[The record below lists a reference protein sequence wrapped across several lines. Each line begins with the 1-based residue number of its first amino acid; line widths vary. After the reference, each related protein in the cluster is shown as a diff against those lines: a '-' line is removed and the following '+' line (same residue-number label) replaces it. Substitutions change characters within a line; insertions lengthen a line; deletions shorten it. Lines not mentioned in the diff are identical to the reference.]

1 MATNV
6 DTRTYMEAADDDGNP
21 IDDSKTYVSA
31 AAPGN
36 KEAANVS
43 RTRNRTLTRGS
54 SSSSSP
60 NPTYLHT
67 DSDSTTHPSSPLR
80 QDSRKPKTK
89 SRDKDKP
96 SGKKTVTH
104 AAPTARP
111 SARSSRTLP
120 NLHTSAARK
129 SQDQSTYYGISP
141 GATSPILTAAATSS
155 RPRGYTTSQRPN
167 SYYGGQPSKPPP
179 SNARYW
185 QHPNPILG
193 GSFPPPAPYPPP
205 PSAPQFQSP
214 FPPPQ
219 QQFVPPPIDYINSQD
234 ALAARFDP
242 HRPRSAMGRHHVI
255 DYSPEY
261 EDPEEGGVVIR
272 RPSLSRRRSTRQ
284 DADRIR
290 MPPPP
295 RPNTSRPQAS
305 SFAPPP
311 PKRRSIGSVGSLF
324 VDDDS
329 LDGDDSLYSGV
340 SPAERYPHAARRPSI
355 DSDAMYDMGHGYAE
369 VAGRVGRLGRR
380 NSHYGARRQST
391 ERDIEDKYK
400 SALQYQDEVDGPT
413 NSLTAD
419 TLRRITKTPSKS
431 TKSSGSKGGSGYGRP
446 AASRNSMD
454 ADDMTIF
461 VKGMGSLTIG
471 GAHLNIEDGAEI
483 AIRTNGSERN
493 SRGGSDNAS
502 SAYADDSRTARFER
516 PQARIRAGSRA
527 GSHSRAFAHHAAP
540 APPPHPQVDY
550 YGNPYIPMAHAPY
563 SPHPYPYNV

>member
-1 MATNV
+1 MATSV
-6 DTRTYMEAADDDGNP
+6 DTRTYMEVADDDGNI
-21 IDDSKTYVSA
+21 IDDSKTYVST
-31 AAPGN
+31 APPGT
-36 KEAANVS
+36 KESANVS

-60 NPTYLHT
+60 NPTHLHT

-80 QDSRKPKTK
+80 QDSRKPRTK
-89 SRDKDKP
+89 PRDKDKP
-96 SGKKTVTH
+96 SAKKTVTH
-104 AAPTARP
+104 ATPAPRP
-111 SARSSRTLP
+111 SARSARTLP
-120 NLHTSAARK
+120 NLHTSTARK

-141 GATSPILTAAATSS
+141 DPTSPILTPGVTSS
-155 RPRGYTTSQRPN
+155 RPRVYSTSQRPN
-167 SYYGGQPSKPPP
+167 SYYGQPSKPPQ

-185 QHPNPILG
+185 QHPNPVLG
-193 GSFPPPAPYPPP
+193 GSFPPPAPFPPP
-205 PSAPQFQSP
+205 PGAPQFQPP
-214 FPPPQ
+214 FPPPP
-219 QQFVPPPIDYINSQD
+219 QQFVPPPIDYITSQG
-234 ALAARFDP
+234 ALAARFEH
-242 HRPRSAMGRHHVI
+242 HRPRSAMGRQHLI

-295 RPNTSRPQAS
+295 RPSTSRPQAS

-340 SPAERYPHAARRPSI
+340 SPAESYPRAARRPSI
-355 DSDAMYDMGHGYAE
+355 DSNPMYDMGHGYAE
-369 VAGRVGRLGRR
+369 VAGRPDRLGRR

-391 ERDIEDKYK
+391 EREVEDKYN

-413 NSLTAD
+413 NPLTAA

-471 GAHLNIEDGAEI
+471 GAQLNIEDGAEI

-502 SAYADDSRTARFER
+502 TAYPDDSRTARFER
-516 PQARIRAGSRA
+516 PQPRIRTRSRA
-527 GSHSRAFAHHAAP
+527 GSHSRTLAHHVAP
-540 APPPHPQVDY
+540 AAPPHPHVDY
-550 YGNPYIPMAHAPY
+550 YGNTYIPMAHAPY

>member
-1 MATNV
+1 MTTSV
-6 DTRTYMEAADDDGNP
+6 DTRTYMEAADDEGNP
-21 IDDSKTYVSA
+21 IDDSKTYVSVA
-31 AAPGN
+31 TLGN

-43 RTRNRTLTRGS
+43 RTRNRTMARGS

-60 NPTYLHT
+60 NPTHLHT
-67 DSDSTTHPSSPLR
+67 DSDSATQPSSPLR
-80 QDSRKPKTK
+80 PGSRKPKTK

-96 SGKKTVTH
+96 PGKKTVTH

-120 NLHTSAARK
+120 NLHTSTARK
-129 SQDQSTYYGISP
+129 PQEQSTYYGISP
-141 GATSPILTAAATSS
+141 SATSPILTAAATSS
-155 RPRGYTTSQRPN
+155 RPRGYAAGQRPN
-167 SYYGGQPSKPPP
+167 SYYGQPSKPPP

-185 QHPNPILG
+185 QHPNPIMG
-193 GSFPPPAPYPPP
+193 GSFPPPAPFPP

-214 FPPPQ
+214 FQPPPQ
-219 QQFVPPPIDYINSQD
+219 QFVQQPVDYLTSQD

-242 HRPRSAMGRHHVI
+242 HRPWPAIGRHVI
-255 DYSPEY
+255 DYGPEHEDY
-261 EDPEEGGVVIR
+261 EDGGVLIR

-284 DADRIR
+284 DADRMR

-295 RPNTSRPQAS
+295 RPSTSRPQAS
-305 SFAPPP
+305 SLAPPP

-324 VDDDS
+324 VDDES
-329 LDGDDSLYSGV
+329 LDGDDSIYSGV
-340 SPAERYPHAARRPSI
+340 SPPERYPYPARRPSI
-355 DSDAMYDMGHGYAE
+355 DSTTTYDVGHGYAE
-369 VAGRVGRLGRR
+369 VAGRVARMGRR

-391 ERDIEDKYK
+391 EREVEDKYK
-400 SALQYQDEVDGPT
+400 SALQYQDGVDGPT

-431 TKSSGSKGGSGYGRP
+431 TKSSGSKGESGYGRP

-461 VKGMGSLTIG
+461 VKGMSSLTIG
-471 GAHLNIEDGAEI
+471 GAHLNIGDGAEI

-502 SAYADDSRTARFER
+502 SAYVDDGRTTRFER
-516 PQARIRAGSRA
+516 PQARVRAGSRA
-527 GSHSRAFAHHAAP
+527 GSHSRAFAHHTAP

-550 YGNPYIPMAHAPY
+550 YGNTYMPLAHAPY
-563 SPHPYPYNV
+563 SPFPYNV